1 MTKILIVDDHSIV
14 RKGLIQVLEEA
25 GGYFEI
31 GEAEN
36 GGEAMQKIRE
46 ESWNIVLLDIAMPGK
61 RGGEVLTQI
70 KQECPK
76 LPVLVLSSY
85 PEEQYAVRLI
95 RAGAA
100 GYLNKQSAPE
110 QLIDA
115 IKKVSEGKK
124 FISSRVTNL
133 LVESIVDQND
143 DDNDQSLHEKLS
155 DREFHVFLQLAL
167 GKPMTNIAQELSLSV
182 KTVATYRTRLLEK
195 MKMKSNAELTRYS
208 IRNKLI
214 D

>member
-1 MTKILIVDDHSIV
+1 MTKILIVDDHLIV
-14 RKGLIQVLEEA
+14 RKGLLQILDEA
-25 GGYFEI
+25 GIPFEI

-36 GGEAMQKIRE
+36 GAEAMRKIRQQT
-46 ESWNIVLLDIAMPGK
+46 WDIVLLDIAMPGK
-61 RGGEVLTQI
+61 RGGEVLSQI
-70 KQECPK
+70 KQEFPK

-100 GYLNKQSAPE
+100 GYLNKQGAPE

-115 IKKVSEGKK
+115 IKEVSEGRK
-124 FISSRVTNL
+124 FISHRVTEL
-133 LVESIVDQND
+133 LVETIADNND
-143 DDNDQSLHEKLS
+143 ETDDQSLHEKLS

-167 GKPMTNIAQELSLSV
+167 GKPMTQIAESLSLSV
-182 KTVATYRTRLLEK
+182 KTVATYRARLLEK